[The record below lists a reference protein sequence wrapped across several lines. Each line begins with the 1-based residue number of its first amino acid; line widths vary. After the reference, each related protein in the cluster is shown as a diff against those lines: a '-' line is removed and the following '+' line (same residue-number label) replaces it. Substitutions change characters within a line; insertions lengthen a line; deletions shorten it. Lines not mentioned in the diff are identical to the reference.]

1 MTLGAAR
8 VMMIG
13 SGFNPANYGTLVGSW
28 LADDAVTGGGNIL
41 SIPTDGGA
49 GGDLDAIG
57 TIGYLATGWDDGT
70 PAAQFNNT
78 SARAF
83 YSDAGFGGTG
93 VTSWQSFHV
102 IDPDSPIDILPTQA
116 VAFVGRWGDG
126 NLFGSQYLT
135 SFGPGKTYRQGV
147 GYVGSDYPAQSAG
160 PQVWCIQRVGTAYEI
175 FIDGVSIRS
184 GTTTASGSSGITLLG
199 FTLDGISANAN
210 SMLNGKWKRTLHYEG
225 AMSVANR
232 NAVSAALVDLYV

>member
-1 MTLGAAR
+1 MLGAAR
-8 VMMIG
+8 VMFIG
-13 SGFNPANYGTLVGSW
+13 SGFNPDAYAGLVGDW
-28 LADDAVTGGGNIL
+28 LADDAVTSGSNIT
-41 SIPTDGGA
+41 SIPTSSGT

-70 PAAQFNNT
+70 PAAEFNNT

-102 IDPDSPIDILPTQA
+102 VDPDSPIDILPTQA
-116 VAFVGRWGDG
+116 IAFVGRWTDG

-147 GYVGSDYPAQSAG
+147 GYVGADYPAQTAG
-160 PQVWCIQRVGTAYEI
+160 PQVWCIRRAGTAFEI
-175 FIDGVSIRS
+175 YINGVSIRA

-199 FTLDGISANAN
+199 FTTDGVTANTD

-225 AMSVANR
+225 ALSTTDRDAITT
-232 NAVSAALVDLYV
+232 ALLDLYV